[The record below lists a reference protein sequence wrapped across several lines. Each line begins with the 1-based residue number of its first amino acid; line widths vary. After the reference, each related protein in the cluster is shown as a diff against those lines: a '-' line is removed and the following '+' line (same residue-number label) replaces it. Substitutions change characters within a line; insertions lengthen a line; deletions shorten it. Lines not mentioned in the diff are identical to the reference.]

1 MKKTTKIILVLLIVI
16 IAGLTVWVS
25 FRRAVATPSETSA
38 EEAARAYAEAVDYQY
53 ENPAEIYAWMTND
66 FKNTMTES
74 EFVQA
79 FKKERTY
86 PYLTPLFINF
96 DRVELNEDGKS
107 GTAYYSQAARLP
119 GMVYEVGL
127 VYEDSSWHIQD
138 FDSFLDGSYLDKFD
152 TVTYDLKSYF
162 DTENP
167 DAEETESEQSESE

>member
-1 MKKTTKIILVLLIVI
+1 MKKTTKIIVALSIII
-16 IAGLTVWVS
+16 IAGLTILVS
-25 FRRAVATPSETSA
+25 FRRAAAGPSEASA
-38 EEAARAYAEAVDYQY
+38 EEAAKAYAEAVDYQY
-53 ENPAEIYAWMTND
+53 ENPSEIYALLTND
-66 FKNTMTES
+66 FKKTMTEN

-96 DRVELNEDGKS
+96 DRVELNADGKS

-127 VYEDSSWHIQD
+127 IYEDSAWHIQD
-138 FDSFLDGSYLDKFD
+138 FDDFLDGSYLDKFD

-167 DAEETESEQSESE
+167 EAEESENAENASQ